1 MSTAANVLDFRIHNF
16 ESLQAMSDKELYNL
30 RIKYKR
36 FINEMNARSEDTMA
50 YEVEFCYIDR
60 ELQLRERY
68 SNRSSGNK
76 VS

>member
-1 MSTAANVLDFRIHNF
+1 MSISANVQGFRVHNYDA
-16 ESLQAMSDKELYNL
+16 LKTLSDKELYNL

-36 FINEMNARSEDTMA
+36 TINEMNARNENTMA

-68 SNRSSGNK
+68 SNRYSRKSS
-76 VS
+76 